1 MKHARGIAHNT
12 CARICG
18 ERLHQLSHSALR
30 IEHSTLGCCISGAF
44 VQCAVPLM
52 MIGVDELKSFANSIV
67 AQVAT
72 IPALKRQ
79 ARVTP

>member
-1 MKHARGIAHNT
+1 M
-12 CARICG
+12 
-18 ERLHQLSHSALR
+18 
-30 IEHSTLGCCISGAF
+30 
-44 VQCAVPLM
+44 QCAVPLM

-79 ARVTP
+79 ARVTPYMHAADHQRMLHQTHTRAASKHQKAFITLHTALK